1 MSLVIPSA
9 KLPLLSI
16 DMITSRVLPEKIYGF
31 FYFLYIADPY
41 SIIHASTIDRIS
53 YKRRRRVARGG
64 EIVMGW
70 LRFLKFDFH
79 GLGTCLV
86 VRTLRGKSL
95 MLHAFP
101 FMDLSQLDGI
111 SFWQGPPT
119 LYL

>member
-1 MSLVIPSA
+1 M
-9 KLPLLSI
+9 
-16 DMITSRVLPEKIYGF
+16 D
-31 FYFLYIADPY
+31 
-41 SIIHASTIDRIS
+41 
-53 YKRRRRVARGG
+53 
-64 EIVMGW
+64 W
-70 LRFLKFDFH
+70 LRLLKFDFH

-101 FMDLSQLDGI
+101 FMDLSRLDGI

>member
-1 MSLVIPSA
+1 
-9 KLPLLSI
+9 
-16 DMITSRVLPEKIYGF
+16 
-31 FYFLYIADPY
+31 
-41 SIIHASTIDRIS
+41 
-53 YKRRRRVARGG
+53 
-64 EIVMGW
+64 MGW
-70 LRFLKFDFH
+70 LLQKKKKSDKGGGGGIVMDWLCLLKFDID

>member
-1 MSLVIPSA
+1 MGGQSKALM
-9 KLPLLSI
+9 
-16 DMITSRVLPEKIYGF
+16 D
-31 FYFLYIADPY
+31 
-41 SIIHASTIDRIS
+41 
-53 YKRRRRVARGG
+53 KRRLHHRGGLVMHLPHFLRKKKKGDKWG

-70 LRFLKFDFH
+70 LRFIKIYFH
-79 GLGTCLV
+79 GFGACLV

-101 FMDLSQLDGI
+101 FMDLSRLDGI